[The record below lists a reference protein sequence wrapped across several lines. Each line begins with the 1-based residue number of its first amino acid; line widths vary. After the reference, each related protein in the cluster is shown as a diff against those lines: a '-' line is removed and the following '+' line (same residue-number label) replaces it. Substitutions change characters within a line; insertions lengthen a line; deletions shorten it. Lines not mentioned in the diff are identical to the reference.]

1 MRGWTK
7 KKTMALGMVIA
18 MFASLLNV
26 GIAFRSAQAEE
37 TGLAWPASVFGGY
50 NMPFAP
56 AEGLVTTQNPP
67 DFRWPAVPNATGYDL
82 EVSRDASVSN
92 ATYGKSALTENI
104 YNFPNAFDSGT
115 WYWRVR
121 FHKAEGSSV
130 WSDVRKFRIEEQFTK
145 FEVPPIGELM
155 GRVPAGHPR
164 IWTTPGGLQQF
175 RNLALSGSG
184 KAFIDQKETEVGKD
198 LLTANQDPP
207 KDPERTGTLDD
218 YANKAKPLLN
228 RMQDAAFL
236 YLITQDAKYLTD
248 VKVRLFGGPNVAGI
262 AGWDPTG
269 PSGQQDQIQRSVAL
283 ASAMTYDW
291 LYAALT
297 EQERT
302 TLRDLIAL
310 HAGAMVASLVDNPE
324 TNIKNR
330 PYNSHG
336 WSAFGYLGI
345 IATAMLGEYSDGRAE
360 QWYAKI
366 VPAYIN
372 ILPPWGGE
380 DGGWAQG
387 TGYWQ
392 WSSTIAQEFEDVL
405 LASTG
410 LNLYEKGYS
419 RNAGRYPLYVFP
431 HGIPKGVL
439 GDDSQYLP
447 SDTSVTI
454 YNRLSQLSGD
464 GRLKW
469 AAEAIGTGPSLTLN
483 NNYFYGDDNLSSRP
497 PVDLPKARWFEDVGV
512 VAMHSELYD
521 PDRVSMYFRSSPF
534 GSYNHSYADQ
544 NGFVI
549 NAFGESLAIEAG
561 HYDDYNSAHR
571 EQYTRQTLAANAI
584 TYDGGVGQKAND
596 IEADGKVKSFVT
608 TPEFD
613 AVSADAKTAYGSA
626 LSQSDR
632 DVIYLRP
639 GVFVMVD
646 RLKSADPQGNK
657 FEWRL
662 HAQDQIDLDGDNAG
676 ATILKGDA
684 ALKVRFY
691 TPDNLS
697 ASKTN
702 QYIGVTGA
710 EVKPGG
716 SFAAN
721 EQVHAVFSTP
731 KTTSTTFVSTME
743 AYKRDSAPQDV
754 ESENHGNYM
763 KLTFK
768 NGTPAD
774 TTDDT
779 VVYVRMTSAGE
790 IDAGSIRFDGSAVAL
805 KGDSVLLVD
814 GKKVVKD
821 GATLIESDQ
830 PATIAYDGE
839 RLSVSGQADPTQVSV
854 EAPGVQ
860 RVRDFDNGT
869 DFPSGGTVAESL
881 ANHGVQ
887 WAMAGSKLTLHVEKG
902 QHAFKLNDAPV
913 PGAQPNVTLPVEID
927 GTQSSV
933 TMQVYGSTD
942 GEPVAWGKLSNQAGL
957 YEVQEAPAG
966 FVFEKHGR
974 PSTVYLEANASILVR
989 GATGPLK
996 LARIGTSN
1004 PTAAEVWTNPDEK
1017 RSTLNLQWKEAEAY
1031 VAVDGPNK
1039 YSTRP
1044 FLSGG
1049 VGLGEW
1055 TKTGQSVKWTMN
1067 VPKAGKY
1074 DLVLK
1079 YVAGFDP
1086 VGTMTGRLAM
1096 IGEEPYY
1103 VEAPVTLDANGVP
1116 DWGRAPGVWKG
1127 LRIHTNQQLPSGPVD
1142 ITMWNAQGAM
1152 NLDWIALIEN
1162 KDDEVRPSVP
1172 GGVQLVSRTNT
1183 SATVSWTASTDN
1195 VAVKEY
1201 AIFANGVQKTVVPN
1215 GQTTATVTGLVP
1227 GTAYA
1232 IVVRA
1237 IDTSDNPSLDSVP
1250 LELPASD
1257 TLPPE
1262 WGSAALKASRLFTNA
1277 ARLAWD
1283 AATDDSG
1290 SVASYEISRKTAS
1303 QTTFEKIATVAGS
1316 VYAYDA
1322 TQLQPG
1328 GAYTFKVEAVDG
1340 DGNRSENGPSLTVTL
1355 PSATGG
1361 DYYDSFDEYPVGTL
1375 PSMPGW
1381 TVTKASGDNASAVTV
1396 ETTPGGAGRS
1406 LQVKDDF
1413 SPSNDSYTESPV
1425 ATRTTTPIAGK
1436 VKFETRFMFNS
1447 LFKDNST
1454 GYEHGN
1460 YELYL
1465 RGNGANIVRFTG
1477 FTGGTFGYYVDA
1489 GTGNGA
1495 FTNVK
1500 IPGNSLD
1507 FKLPKDQWITLRID
1521 LDTDTDTYDLTL
1533 QADALKSYGGISV
1546 PPGALDKEKGTYTVR
1561 GIPFLAKVNTVDTFR
1576 FSGNRYKS
1584 QFLFDYVTMYKDTT
1598 GLPAWN
1604 SGAAATQTHLF
1615 PTAARLAWDPATM
1628 SDGGAIA
1635 SYAVYRKQGTQA
1647 YTKIATVAGS
1657 AREYDA
1663 TALQPGQTY
1672 TFQIRAIGASGR
1684 ETESGPSVTITT
1696 PAAGSS
1702 GDYYDSFD
1710 ERPVGAFVEAGGWT
1724 VAKAAADTVS
1734 TVTVEATPGGAG
1746 QSLLLKDAYAP
1757 NASDYTQSPAIIRAT
1772 APLSGKVA
1780 FETRFMNTE
1789 LGTFELKIRGQNSDI
1804 VKIGGFSE
1812 GNFGYYNLKDA
1823 ATNEYGD
1830 YKIPANNLNPLFKM
1844 PQNQWIKL
1852 RIDIDTA
1859 SKTYDLSMEAD
1870 AFKTYTG
1877 PVDAPG
1883 TIVNGVY
1890 KITGIKFMNG
1900 ANVNSVDTFRFAGSR
1915 FTTQFLFD
1923 YVAMY
1928 KDTTPVVA
1936 DTTAPTTSATLS
1948 PAQPDGT
1955 GGAYASPVT
1964 FTLSATDAGGSGIDK
1979 TEYSLNNGTAW
1990 LPYAGPVTFDRQGTY
2005 SVRYRS
2011 ADKAGNVES
2020 AHTIGF
2026 ALSTT
2031 TVRAKLADSAGNPLA
2046 GATVSYYD
2054 GNWKTFG
2061 TTDATGTAS
2070 KTLPDGNYTIAMTYE
2085 GKTVQ
2090 KTQNTGIDN
2099 IAAFQTAKVKV
2110 RLKDSQNNALD
2121 GGVVSFYSDGWRT
2134 FGPATGGE
2142 VTKELLPGS
2151 YSFTMTYEGTSR
2163 QKEQNTG
2170 DNATVD
2176 FQTVNVRVQLKNS
2189 QGAPLAGGE
2198 AAYYATGWRTLGT
2211 TAASGETSK
2220 ELLPGN
2226 YAYAVTYAGGILQ
2239 KSQDTSVDPIVVFQT
2254 TNVAL
2259 QLKDVQGNMLEG
2271 GEAAYYA
2278 GGWRKFGTFS
2288 GGIARKE
2295 LLPVTYTFSV
2305 TLNGTIKQASA
2316 DIAANP
2322 TVPFII

>member
-7 KKTMALGMVIA
+7 KKTMAFGMVIA

-26 GIAFRSAQAEE
+26 GVAFKSAQAEE
-37 TGLAWPASVFGGY
+37 TGLAWPASVCGGY

-67 DFRWPAVPNATGYDL
+67 DFRWPAVPNATSYDL
-82 EVSRDASVSN
+82 QVSRDVSVSSV
-92 ATYGKSALTENI
+92 TYEKLALTENV
-104 YNFPNAFDSGT
+104 YNFPKAFDSGT

-121 FHKAEGSSV
+121 FHKAEGTSV
-130 WSDVRKFRIEEQFTK
+130 WSDVRKFRIEEQYTK
-145 FEVPPIGELM
+145 FEVPPVAKLIEN
-155 GRVPAGHPR
+155 VPDGHPR
-164 IWTTPGGLQQF
+164 IWTTPDGLQGF
-175 RNLALSGSG
+175 KDLALSGSG
-184 KAFIDQKETEVGKD
+184 KAFIEAKIKD
-198 LLTANQDPP
+198 LVLLKAGQAPP
-207 KDPERTGTLDD
+207 KDPPLSTDPNLTERERLDQ
-218 YANKAKPLLN
+218 YAEKAKDLLN
-228 RMQDAAFL
+228 KMVDTAFL
-236 YLITQDAKYLTD
+236 YLITEDQKYLTD
-248 VKVRLFGGPNVAGI
+248 AKIRLFGGNNVAGI

-283 ASAMTYDW
+283 ASAMAYDW
-291 LYAALT
+291 LYDELT

-310 HAGAMVASLVDNPE
+310 HTIAMVEALVDNPDY
-324 TNIKNR
+324 NIKIN

-345 IATAMLGEYSDGRAE
+345 IATAMLGEYRDGIAE

-380 DGGWAQG
+380 DGGWSQG

-419 RNAGRYPLYVFP
+419 RNAGLYPLYVFP
-431 HGIPKGVL
+431 HGTPKGVL

-447 SDTSVTI
+447 SGTSVTI

-469 AAEAIGTGPSLTLN
+469 AGEAIGTGPSLTLN
-483 NNYFYGDDNLSSRP
+483 NNYFYGDDNLDSRP

-561 HYDDYNSAHR
+561 HYDGYNTAHR

-596 IEADGKVKSFVT
+596 IDADGKVKSFVT
-608 TPEFD
+608 TPAFD
-613 AVSADAKTAYGSA
+613 AVSADAKTAYGNA

-639 GVFVMVD
+639 GMFVMID

-662 HAQDQIDLDGDNAG
+662 HAQDQLDFDEDQAG

-702 QYIGVTGA
+702 QYIGVTGG

-716 SFAAN
+716 TFKLN

-731 KTTSTTFVSTME
+731 KTASTTFVSTME
-743 AYKRDSAPQDV
+743 AYKRDSAAQDV
-754 ESENHGNYM
+754 ISEKHGDYM
-763 KLTFK
+763 KLTF
-768 NGTPAD
+768 AD
-774 TTDDT
+774 GT
-779 VVYVRMTSAGE
+779 VVYVRLTASAGE

-821 GATLIESDQ
+821 GVTLIESDQ

-839 RLSVSGQADPTQVSV
+839 RLSVSGQADPTKVSV

-860 RVRDFDNGT
+860 RVRDFDTGT
-869 DFPSGGTVAESL
+869 DFPSGGAVAAGL
-881 ANHGVQ
+881 ADRGVH
-887 WAMAGSKLTLHVEKG
+887 WAVSGSKLTLRVEKG
-902 QHAFKLNDAPV
+902 QHAFKLNDAPM
-913 PGAQPNVTLPVEID
+913 PGALEDVTLPVEID
-927 GTQSSV
+927 GAQSSV
-933 TMQVYGSTD
+933 TMQVYSD
-942 GEPVAWGKLSNQAGL
+942 IDNMPVAWGKLSNEAGL

-966 FVFEKHGR
+966 LVFEKHGR
-974 PSTVYLEANASILVR
+974 PSSVYLEANASILVR
-989 GATGPLK
+989 GAVGPLK
-996 LARIGTSN
+996 LTRIGTSHTT
-1004 PTAAEVWTNPDEK
+1004 PAEVWEEPDAQ
-1017 RSTLNLQWKEAEAY
+1017 RAALNMVWKEAELY
-1031 VAVDGPNK
+1031 TSIGSPNPKK
-1039 YSTRP
+1039 YSRDT
-1044 FLSGG
+1044 LSGQAG
-1049 VGLGEW
+1049 IGEW
-1055 TKTGQSVKWTMN
+1055 KKTGEWAKWTVN

-1086 VGTMTGRLAM
+1086 IGTMTGRLTM
-1096 IGEEPYY
+1096 IGEQPYY
-1103 VEAPVTLDANGVP
+1103 IEAPVTLGGPDLIP
-1116 DWGRAPGVWKG
+1116 DWGRWPESWNG
-1127 LRIHTNQQLPSGPVD
+1127 LRVHTNQQLPAGPID

-1183 SATVSWTASTDN
+1183 TATVSWTASTDN

-1201 AIFANGVQKTVVPN
+1201 AIFANGEQKTVVPN

-1232 IVVRA
+1232 IIVRA

-1257 TLPPE
+1257 TEPPE
-1262 WGSAALKASRLFTNA
+1262 WGSAALKASRLFTNT

-1322 TQLQPG
+1322 TQLQSG

-1355 PSATGG
+1355 PSAAGG
-1361 DYYDSFDEYPVGTL
+1361 DYYDSFDEYPAATL

-1396 ETTPGGAGRS
+1396 EATPGGAGRS

-1413 SPSNDSYTESPV
+1413 SPNNDSYTESPV
-1425 ATRTTTPIAGK
+1425 AKRTTTPIAGK

-1447 LFKDNST
+1447 LFKDNAT

-1489 GTGNGA
+1489 GTGN
-1495 FTNVK
+1495 VK
-1500 IPGNSLD
+1500 IPGNALD

-1561 GIPFLAKVNTVDTFR
+1561 GIPFLNNQNVNTVDTFQ

-1584 QFLFDYVTMYKDTT
+1584 QFLFDYV
-1598 GLPAWN
+1598 
-1604 SGAAATQTHLF
+1604 
-1615 PTAARLAWDPATM
+1615 
-1628 SDGGAIA
+1628 
-1635 SYAVYRKQGTQA
+1635 
-1647 YTKIATVAGS
+1647 
-1657 AREYDA
+1657 
-1663 TALQPGQTY
+1663 
-1672 TFQIRAIGASGR
+1672 
-1684 ETESGPSVTITT
+1684 
-1696 PAAGSS
+1696 
-1702 GDYYDSFD
+1702 
-1710 ERPVGAFVEAGGWT
+1710 
-1724 VAKAAADTVS
+1724 
-1734 TVTVEATPGGAG
+1734 
-1746 QSLLLKDAYAP
+1746 
-1757 NASDYTQSPAIIRAT
+1757 
-1772 APLSGKVA
+1772 
-1780 FETRFMNTE
+1780 
-1789 LGTFELKIRGQNSDI
+1789 
-1804 VKIGGFSE
+1804 
-1812 GNFGYYNLKDA
+1812 
-1823 ATNEYGD
+1823 
-1830 YKIPANNLNPLFKM
+1830 
-1844 PQNQWIKL
+1844 
-1852 RIDIDTA
+1852 
-1859 SKTYDLSMEAD
+1859 
-1870 AFKTYTG
+1870 
-1877 PVDAPG
+1877 
-1883 TIVNGVY
+1883 
-1890 KITGIKFMNG
+1890 
-1900 ANVNSVDTFRFAGSR
+1900 
-1915 FTTQFLFD
+1915 
-1923 YVAMY
+1923 AMY
-1928 KDTTPVVA
+1928 KDTTPATA
-1936 DTTAPTTSATLS
+1936 DTSAPTTTATLS

-1964 FTLSATDAGGSGIDK
+1964 LTLSATDAGGSGIDK

-2020 AHTIGF
+2020 AHNVGF

-2031 TVRAKLADSAGNPLA
+2031 TVRAKLADSAGNPIA

-2054 GNWKTFG
+2054 GDWKTFG

-2070 KTLPDGNYTIAMTYE
+2070 KMLPDGNYTIAMTYE

-2099 IAAFQTAKVKV
+2099 VAAFQTAKVKV

-2151 YSFTMTYEGTSR
+2151 YSFTMTYEGTSQ

-2176 FQTVNVRVQLKNS
+2176 FRTVKVRVQLKNS
-2189 QGAPLAGGE
+2189 QGAPLEGGE

-2239 KSQDTSVDPIVVFQT
+2239 KSQDTIVDPIVVFQT

-2278 GGWRKFGTFS
+2278 GGWRTFGTFS
-2288 GGIARKE
+2288 GGIASKE

-2316 DIAANP
+2316 DIASNP

>member
-1 MRGWTK
+1 MR
-7 KKTMALGMVIA
+7 KTVAMSMVLA

-82 EVSRDASVSN
+82 EVGRDASVSN
-92 ATYGKSALTENI
+92 ATYGTSDLKENI
-104 YNFPNAFDSGT
+104 YNFPEAFESGT

-121 FHKAEGSSV
+121 FHKAEGTSV
-130 WSDVRKFRIEEQFTK
+130 WSDVRKFRIEEQFVK
-145 FEVPPIGELM
+145 FEVPPVGELM
-155 GRVPAGHPR
+155 GKVPEGHPR
-164 IWTTPGGLQQF
+164 IWTTPDTLEAF
-175 RNLALSGSG
+175 RDLALSGSG
-184 KAFIDQKETEVGKD
+184 KAFIDEKIKGLS
-198 LLTANQDPP
+198 LLTAGQAPPVEPPLSTDP
-207 KDPERTGTLDD
+207 KLTEQEILDL
-218 YANKAKPLLN
+218 YAGKAKDLIN
-228 RMQDAAFL
+228 KMVDTAFL
-236 YLITQDAKYLTD
+236 YLVTEDPKYLTD
-248 VKVRLFGGPNVAGI
+248 TKIRLFGGNSVAGI

-291 LYAALT
+291 LYDALT

-310 HAGAMVASLVDNPE
+310 HAGSMVSALVDNPD

-345 IATAMLGEYSDGRAE
+345 IATAMLGEYPDGRAE

-419 RNAGRYPLYVFP
+419 RNAGLYPLYVFP

-447 SDTSVTI
+447 SGTSVTI

-483 NNYFYGDDNLSSRP
+483 NNYFYGDDNLASRP

-544 NGFVI
+544 NGFII

-561 HYDDYNSAHR
+561 HYDGYNTAHR

-584 TYDGGVGQKAND
+584 TYDGGVGQRAND

-608 TPEFD
+608 TPDFD
-613 AVSADAKTAYGSA
+613 AVSADAKVAYGSA

-639 GVFVMVD
+639 GMFVMID

-662 HAQDQIDLDGDNAG
+662 HAQDQLDLDGDNAG

-697 ASKTN
+697 VSKTN

-721 EQVHAVFSTP
+721 EQVHAVFSTS
-731 KTTSTTFVSTME
+731 KTTSTTFVSTLE
-743 AYKRDSAPQDV
+743 AYKRDSAAQNV
-754 ESENHGNYM
+754 VSEKHADYT
-763 KLTFK
+763 KLTF
-768 NGTPAD
+768 AD
-774 TTDDT
+774 GT
-779 VVYVRMTSAGE
+779 VVYVRLASTGE

-805 KGDSVLLVD
+805 KGNSALLVD

-821 GATLIESDQ
+821 GVTLIESDQ
-830 PATIAYDGE
+830 PATIAYDGA

-860 RVRDFDNGT
+860 RVRDLDTGT
-869 DFPSGGTVAESL
+869 DFPSGGSVAEGL
-881 ANHGVQ
+881 ANRGVH
-887 WAMAGSKLTLHVEKG
+887 WAVSGSKLTLRVEKG
-902 QHAFKLNDAPV
+902 QHAFKLNNAPM
-913 PGAQPNVTLPVEID
+913 PGAQPNITMPVEID
-927 GTQSSV
+927 GSASSV
-933 TMQVYGSTD
+933 TMQVYGSID
-942 GEPVAWGKLSNQAGL
+942 GVPVAWGKLSNQAGL
-957 YEVQEAPAG
+957 YEVHEAPAG

-974 PSTVYLEANASILVR
+974 PSTVYLEAGASILVR
-989 GATGPLK
+989 GATGTLK
-996 LARIGTSN
+996 LARIGTSH
-1004 PTAAEVWTNPDEK
+1004 PTPAEVWTNPDVK

-1039 YSTRP
+1039 YATRP

-1049 VGLGEW
+1049 IGLGEW

-1067 VPKAGKY
+1067 VPKSGKY

-1079 YVAGFDP
+1079 YVAGFNP

-1096 IGEEPYY
+1096 IGDKPYY
-1103 VEAPVTLDANGVP
+1103 VEAPATMGANGQP
-1116 DWGRAPGVWKG
+1116 DFGQTPEVWKG
-1127 LRIHTNQQLPSGPVD
+1127 FRIHTNQQLPAGPVD

-1162 KDDEVRPSVP
+1162 KDDEVRPSMP

-1215 GQTTATVTGLVP
+1215 GQTTATVTDLVP

-1250 LELPASD
+1250 IELPASD
-1257 TLPPE
+1257 TEPPE

-1290 SVASYEISRKTAS
+1290 TVATYEISRKEAS
-1303 QTTFEKIATVAGS
+1303 QTSFETVATVAGS
-1316 VYAYDA
+1316 VYGYDA
-1322 TQLQPG
+1322 TGLQPG
-1328 GAYTFKVEAVDG
+1328 GAYTFKIEAVDE
-1340 DGNRSENGPSLTVTL
+1340 DGNRSEDGPSLTVTL
-1355 PSATGG
+1355 PSAGGG
-1361 DYYDSFDEYPVGTL
+1361 DYYDSFDEYSAGTL
-1375 PSMPGW
+1375 PTMPGW
-1381 TVTKASGDNASAVTV
+1381 TVGKNSGDNASAVTV
-1396 ETTPGGAGRS
+1396 EATPGGAGRS

-1413 SPSNDSYTESPV
+1413 SPSNDSYTESPI

-1447 LFKDNST
+1447 LFKDTAT

-1465 RGNGANIVRFTG
+1465 RGNGANIVRLTG

-1489 GTGNGA
+1489 GNGT

-1500 IPGNSLD
+1500 IPGNALD

-1521 LDTDTDTYDLTL
+1521 LDTETDKYDLTL

-1546 PPGALDKEKGTYTVR
+1546 PAGALDKEKGTYTVR
-1561 GIPFLAKVNTVDTFR
+1561 GIPFLNNQNVNTVDTFR

-1598 GLPAWN
+1598 GLPTWD
-1604 SGAAATQTHLF
+1604 SGAEATQTHLF

-1628 SDGGAIA
+1628 SDGSAIA

-1657 AREYDA
+1657 ALAYDA
-1663 TALQPGQTY
+1663 TALQPGQAY
-1672 TFQIRAIGASGR
+1672 TFQIRAIGASGQ
-1684 ETESGPSVTITT
+1684 ETESGPSVAVTT

-1710 ERPVGAFVEAGGWT
+1710 ERPAGAFVETGGWT
-1724 VAKAAADTVS
+1724 VAKPAADIVS
-1734 TVTVEATPGGAG
+1734 SVTVEATPGGAG
-1746 QSLLLKDAYAP
+1746 QSLLLKDAYSP

-1812 GNFGYYNLKDA
+1812 GNFGYYNLKNP

-1830 YKIPANNLNPLFKM
+1830 YKIPANNLSPLFKM

-1852 RIDIDTA
+1852 RIDIDTT
-1859 SKTYDLSMEAD
+1859 SKTYDLSVEAD

-1900 ANVNSVDTFRFAGSR
+1900 ANVNAVDTFRFAGSR

-1928 KDTTPVVA
+1928 KDTTPAAA
-1936 DTTAPTTSATLS
+1936 DTTAPATTATLS

-1964 FTLSATDAGGSGIDK
+1964 LALGATDNGGSGIDK
-1979 TEYSLNNGTAW
+1979 TEYSLNNGTSW

-2011 ADKAGNVES
+2011 ADKAGNVET
-2020 AHTIGF
+2020 AHTVGF
-2026 ALSTT
+2026 SLSAT
-2031 TVRAKLADSAGNPLA
+2031 TVRAKLKDSAGNPIT
-2046 GATVSYYD
+2046 GAAVSYYD

-2070 KTLPDGNYTIAMTYE
+2070 KTLPDGNYTFAMTYE
-2085 GKTVQ
+2085 GGTTQ
-2090 KTQNTGIDN
+2090 KSQNTGSSNVID
-2099 IAAFQTAKVKV
+2099 FQTVKVKV
-2110 RLKDSQNNALD
+2110 RLKDSQGNAL
-2121 GGVVSFYSDGWRT
+2121 GGGGVSFYSDSWRT

-2142 VTKELLPGS
+2142 VSKELLPGN
-2151 YSFTMTYEGTSR
+2151 YTFAMTYEGTAQ
-2163 QKEQNTG
+2163 QKSQNTG
-2170 DNATVD
+2170 DNANVD
-2176 FQTVNVRVQLKNS
+2176 FQTVKVKVKLKDS
-2189 QGAPLAGGE
+2189 QGAPLDGGE
-2198 AAYYATGWRTLGT
+2198 VSYYATGWRTLGT
-2211 TAASGETSK
+2211 TVSGETSK
-2220 ELLPGN
+2220 ELLSGN
-2226 YAYAVTYAGGILQ
+2226 YTYAVTYEGAILQ
-2239 KSQDTSVDPIVVFQT
+2239 KAQDTSIDPIVVFQT
-2254 TNVAL
+2254 ANVAL
-2259 QLKDVQGNMLEG
+2259 ELKDGQGNPIDG
-2271 GEAAYYA
+2271 AEASYYA
-2278 GGWRKFGTFS
+2278 SGWRTFGTFS
-2288 GGIARKE
+2288 GGFARKE
-2295 LLPVTYTFSV
+2295 LLPVSYTFNVAYGGAS
-2305 TLNGTIKQASA
+2305 KQAVA
-2316 DIAANP
+2316 DIASSP
-2322 TVPFII
+2322 TVPFIF